1 MGKKELG
8 IGILLAATFFAVLGF
23 MVTPAFD
30 GKNFIVYADER
41 FDTYAKH
48 SSYFIPEIKSEAEKF
63 QSAIAFEID
72 MKSEESA
79 EKTAM
84 LYANFA
90 EQRGSKVFVNGK
102 LTEILVLAL
111 SDAERCYY
119 NDDSYFEEKYG
130 MSAREALYLWY
141 TSLTSIAKKLEQDQR
156 FEESLFIKTQ
166 VLMRAIEPAYNFYGL
181 EATPI
186 DIIGG
191 VLLVFYVIYT
201 LWWGFAI
208 YFIFEGIG
216 IKVKKAKSKK
226 EV

>member
-8 IGILLAATFFAVLGF
+8 IGLALALSFLAVLGF
-23 MVTPAFD
+23 MMTPAFE
-30 GKNFIVYADER
+30 GKNFVAYADEH
-41 FDTYAKH
+41 FDAYAKH

-63 QSAIAFEID
+63 QSTVAFEID

-79 EKTAM
+79 KKTAL

-90 EQRGSKVFVNGK
+90 EQEGSKVIVSGR
-102 LTEILVLAL
+102 LSDILVLAL
-111 SDAERCYY
+111 NDADRCYY

-130 MSAREALYLWY
+130 MSAREALYLWH
-141 TSLTSIAKKLEQDQR
+141 TSLTSIAKKLEQEQR

-166 VLMRAIEPAYNFYGL
+166 VLMRAIEPAYNFYGI

-186 DIIGG
+186 DVMGG
-191 VLLVFYVIYT
+191 ALLIFYVIYT

-208 YFIFEGIG
+208 YFIFEGVG

>member
-8 IGILLAATFFAVLGF
+8 IGIVLAVSFIATLGL
-23 MVTPAFD
+23 MMSPIVD
-30 GKNFIVYADER
+30 GKNFIAYADER

-48 SSYFIPEIKSEAEKF
+48 SSYFIPEIKSEAGKF
-63 QSAIAFEID
+63 QSAVSLEID

-79 EKTAM
+79 KKTSM
-84 LYANFA
+84 LYADFA
-90 EQRGSKVFVNGK
+90 EQKGSKVVVNGK
-102 LTEILVLAL
+102 LGDILVLAL
-111 SDAERCYY
+111 NDAEKGYH
-119 NDDSYFEEKYG
+119 NDERYFEEKYG
-130 MSAREALYLWY
+130 MSAKETLYLWH
-141 TSLTSIAKKLEQDQR
+141 TSLGLIAKKLEQEQR

-166 VLMRAIEPAYNFYGL
+166 ILMRAIEPAYNFYGL

-186 DIIGG
+186 DIMGG
-191 VLLVFYVIYT
+191 VLLIFYVIYT